1 MYTQDYCVNIHNNL
15 GICKRKY
22 SIYLVKSVYFLFNLG
37 KINFMTTQQIFI
49 NNLKAYRKQAGFTQ
63 AQLAVLI
70 DKSFNYI
77 NGIEC
82 GVSFPPPDVIDK
94 IAETLKIKPMQLFNE
109 NCCVQNIVGT
119 DKDLFIENLSQKIF
133 VKLEPSIKAD
143 IESGI
148 KSALSL

>member
-1 MYTQDYCVNIHNNL
+1 M
-15 GICKRKY
+15 
-22 SIYLVKSVYFLFNLG
+22 
-37 KINFMTTQQIFI
+37 
-49 NNLKAYRKQAGFTQ
+49 
-63 AQLAVLI
+63 
-70 DKSFNYI
+70 
-77 NGIEC
+77 
-82 GVSFPPPDVIDK
+82 SFPPPDVIDK

-109 NCCVQNIVGT
+109 NCCVQNIAGT